1 MYIFSNTNEDNWM
14 PPIVN
19 KLLCKCENCKR
30 EPKFL
35 KHTYKDFQ
43 PENRSWKNKTIWYP
57 NPRYIHN
64 RAIIRKAGTLD
75 PNPNRIILSTYRGF
89 RISIPASFNLPK
101 TFHHDKV
108 ITDYHQYIDDYYQ
121 HNDNIMKR
129 EMAFPYHHSLIQMSL
144 LLSSTRFIHNAYG
157 MYRPCNLRPI
167 HNVKPLTSITMLKP
181 RQRAILV
188 GFSGITGLLIPRL
201 LDQAPYWKRRTFE
214 SMGTHIVR
222 RIHSPIAC
230 EIMLDNRY
238 SDFITENNALRCELN
253 DVPFNRARRLLRV
266 VYYDGHTLASLKKD
280 IVDFKKGK
288 ISIDTIYNNQTYRYL
303 YTYWFYCLSES
314 MRFHKQ
320 TNIERRQKCLPRESM
335 FQKTKRIIRIITEFS
350 EMLSPDIVFIMKTNR
365 LAYMIKNTQ
374 LRLSK
379 DGCFAAF
386 LAFSKL
392 EPSMI
397 DDMMAPIIGT
407 QYTGIEQMSEN
418 NDIRTNWIPSK
429 DRVFGDL
436 MLKYRNHLPTT
447 ANVNN
452 IVCRYNFANKL
463 VENIDD
469 D

>member
-1 MYIFSNTNEDNWM
+1 M
-14 PPIVN
+14 PPIIT
-19 KLLCKCENCKR
+19 KLLCKCENCQK

-35 KHTYKDFQ
+35 KHTYKEFQ
-43 PENRSWKNKTIWYP
+43 RENRSWKYRTIRYV

-64 RAIIRKAGTLD
+64 RVIIRQAAGTLD

-89 RISIPASFNLPK
+89 RISIPSSSTIPK
-101 TFHHDKV
+101 TFEHDKV
-108 ITDYHQYIDDYYQ
+108 ITDYHNYIDDYYQ
-121 HNDNIMKR
+121 HNDNIVKR
-129 EMAFPYHHSLIQMSL
+129 ELAFPYHHSLIQLSL
-144 LLSSTRFIHNAYG
+144 LLSSKRFIHSAYG
-157 MYRPCNLRPI
+157 MYRPCNRQAI
-167 HNVKPLTSITMLKP
+167 HSTKPLTAITMLKF
-181 RQRAILV
+181 RQRATLL

-201 LDQAPYWKRRTFE
+201 LGHAPYWQQHTFE

-238 SDFITENNALRCELN
+238 SHFITEKNALYCCELN
-253 DVPFNRARRLLRV
+253 DVPINKARRELRT

-280 IVDFKKGK
+280 IADFKRGK
-288 ISIDTIYNNQTYRYL
+288 ISINVIYNNQTYRYL

-314 MRFHKQ
+314 MSYHNQ
-320 TNIERRQKCLPRESM
+320 TDTDRRKKYLPREST

-365 LAYMIKNTQ
+365 LAYTIKNTQ

-392 EPSMI
+392 EPAMI

-407 QYTGIEQMSEN
+407 QYTCIDKNEVK
-418 NDIRTNWIPSK
+418 TNWIPSK
-429 DRVFGDL
+429 DRVFGKL
-436 MLKYRNHLPTT
+436 LLKYRDHLPTT
-447 ANVNN
+447 ANVAN
-452 IVCRYNFANKL
+452 IICRHNLADKL
-463 VENIDD
+463 IENLDRD
-469 D
+469 

>member
-1 MYIFSNTNEDNWM
+1 M
-14 PPIVN
+14 PPIINV
-19 KLLCKCENCKR
+19 LLCKCENCQK

-35 KHTYKDFQ
+35 KHTYTEFR
-43 PENRSWKNKTIWYP
+43 PENRSWKNRTIWYP

-64 RAIIRKAGTLD
+64 RAIIRQATGTLY
-75 PNPNRIILSTYRGF
+75 PNPTRIILSTYRGF
-89 RISIPASFNLPK
+89 QISIPASFNLPK

-121 HNDNIMKR
+121 HNDNIIKR
-129 EMAFPYHHSLIQMSL
+129 ELAFPYHHSLVQLSL
-144 LLSSTRFIHNAYG
+144 LLSSTRFIHSAYG
-157 MYRPCNLRPI
+157 MYRPYNRQPI
-167 HNVKPLTSITMLKP
+167 HNTKPLSSITMLKL
-181 RQRAILV
+181 RQRTTLL

-201 LDQAPYWKRRTFE
+201 LGRTPYWQRHTFE

-238 SDFITENNALRCELN
+238 SDFVTEKNALRCELN
-253 DVPFNRARRLLRV
+253 DVPINRARRLLRV

-280 IVDFKKGK
+280 IADFKRGK
-288 ISIDTIYNNQTYRYL
+288 ISIDVIYNNQTYRYL
-303 YTYWFYCLSES
+303 YTYWYYCLSES
-314 MRFHKQ
+314 MHYHNQ
-320 TNIERRQKCLPRESM
+320 TDIERREKCLPRESM

-392 EPSMI
+392 EPLMV

-407 QYTGIEQMSEN
+407 QYTGIEQN
-418 NDIRTNWIPSK
+418 KAKTNWIPSK

-436 MLKYRNHLPTT
+436 ILKHREHLPTT
-447 ANVNN
+447 ANVSKV
-452 IVCRYNFANKL
+452 ICRHNLAEKL
-463 VENIDD
+463 VENSDFD
-469 D
+469 

>member
-1 MYIFSNTNEDNWM
+1 MTHSISLQPIISNHT
-14 PPIVN
+14 I
-19 KLLCKCENCKR
+19 LCKCENCQR

-35 KHTYKDFQ
+35 KHTYTEFR
-43 PENRSWKNKTIWYP
+43 PENHSWKNRTIWYP

-64 RAIIRKAGTLD
+64 RAIIRKAGTLY
-75 PNPNRIILSTYRGF
+75 PNPTRVILCTYRGF

-121 HNDNIMKR
+121 RNDNIMKR
-129 EMAFPYHHSLIQMSL
+129 KMAFPYHHSLIQLSL
-144 LLSSTRFIHNAYG
+144 LLSSTRFIHSAYG
-157 MYRPCNLRPI
+157 MHIPYVRQSI
-167 HNVKPLTSITMLKP
+167 HHTKPLTSITMLKS
-181 RQRAILV
+181 RQRAILL

-201 LDQAPYWKRRTFE
+201 LGQAPYWQRRTFA

-238 SDFITENNALRCELN
+238 SDFITEKNALVCCELN
-253 DVPFNRARRLLRV
+253 DVPINQAKRLLRV
-266 VYYDGHTLASLKKD
+266 VYYDGHTLSSLKKD
-280 IVDFKKGK
+280 IVDFKKGE
-288 ISIDTIYNNQTYRYL
+288 ISIDTIYKNQKYQYL

-314 MRFHKQ
+314 MSYHNH
-320 TNIERRQKCLPRESM
+320 TDSERQQKCLPKESM

-365 LAYMIKNTQ
+365 LAYTIKNTQ

-386 LAFSKL
+386 LAYTKL
-392 EPSMI
+392 EPLMV

-407 QYTGIEQMSEN
+407 QYTGITQ
-418 NDIRTNWIPSK
+418 NDVKTNWIPSK

-436 MLKYRNHLPTT
+436 ILKHREHLPTT

-452 IVCRYNFANKL
+452 IVCRHNL
-463 VENIDD
+463 VENRADQS
-469 D
+469 